1 MLPLSRAGLGCAE
14 LVLQTA
20 ELMARI
26 RTAEA
31 NVHRLVTGVNP
42 EADDEDGGGDDDGAG
57 RVDEEEQNSG
67 MDSDDVDDKFHEL
80 EEAVAV
86 LVADVHDLAV
96 SFSCS
101 HFLSSQIVDP
111 RSQQLH
117 SKLNFTGFVK

>member
-1 MLPLSRAGLGCAE
+1 
-14 LVLQTA
+14 
-20 ELMARI
+20 MARI

-42 EADDEDGGGDDDGAG
+42 EADDEDDGGDDDGAG

-101 HFLSSQIVDP
+101 HFLPSQSLTRAPNSFIPSSILLASSSELTHACRFDYVC
-111 RSQQLH
+111 
-117 SKLNFTGFVK
+117 